1 MMNMETLKLDVDL
14 KELHTLTD
22 FIGQYSKDLQA
33 KLVIEEIFVNIVN
46 YSNAD
51 YIIVNVES
59 HKNLEIEFVDNGGSY
74 IFDLP
79 TTNLSVEG
87 TLCLYYDNNGEV
99 TKYETGSELYEV
111 PTDYTWYFVY
121 DVANANYEDYRWW
134 RISSQRI

>member
-59 HKNLEIEFVDNGGSY
+59 HKNLEIEFVLLDNITIRSI
-74 IFDLP
+74 IFGKLVLS
-79 TTNLSVEG
+79 TN
-87 TLCLYYDNNGEV
+87 C
-99 TKYETGSELYEV
+99 
-111 PTDYTWYFVY
+111 
-121 DVANANYEDYRWW
+121 
-134 RISSQRI
+134 

>member
-59 HKNLEIEFVDNGGSY
+59 HKNLEIEFVDNGNKFNPLLKEDPEAPKSLDDANIGGLGIMLVKNY
-74 IFDLP
+74 ADDL
-79 TTNLSVEG
+79 TYT
-87 TLCLYYDNNGEV
+87 
-99 TKYETGSELYEV
+99 YENDENRLKIIKNV
-111 PTDYTWYFVY
+111 K
-121 DVANANYEDYRWW
+121 
-134 RISSQRI
+134 

>member
-59 HKNLEIEFVDNGGSY
+59 HKNLEIEFVLLDNITIRSI
-74 IFDLP
+74 IFGKLVLS
-79 TTNLSVEG
+79 TNS
-87 TLCLYYDNNGEV
+87 
-99 TKYETGSELYEV
+99 
-111 PTDYTWYFVY
+111 
-121 DVANANYEDYRWW
+121 
-134 RISSQRI
+134 